1 MVVEGGRQGASYV
14 SPNAPLLTWISFL
27 EAQPGRRNSSLYPPG
42 DQWLGVCVSKGG
54 KSKPLSQPGSIQAF
68 T

>member
-1 MVVEGGRQGASYV
+1 MVVEGGSQGSSYV
-14 SPNAPLLTWISFL
+14 SSNAPLLTWTSFL

-54 KSKPLSQPGSIQAF
+54 KANR
-68 T
+68 